1 MNTALYHCLAC
12 IVKMNH
18 IRSSIVVVMVVLFT
32 FGLTVG
38 KASNL

>member
-1 MNTALYHCLAC
+1 MNTALYYCSVC

-18 IRSSIVVVMVVLFT
+18 IRSGIVVVMVVLFT
-32 FGLTVG
+32 FGLAVG